1 MPFWVAAILFC
12 LSIAGIVCA
21 ALLLK
26 ARKRTRGIVIAVCAV
41 CAVCAVLFAA
51 YMGLTY
57 LLVDAAS
64 RR

>member
-12 LSIAGIVCA
+12 LFIAGIVCS

-26 ARKRTRGIVIAVCAV
+26 ARKRARGIVIAV

>member
-26 ARKRTRGIVIAVCAV
+26 ARKRARGIIIAVCAV
-41 CAVCAVLFAA
+41 FAVLFAA

>member
-41 CAVCAVLFAA
+41 LFAA